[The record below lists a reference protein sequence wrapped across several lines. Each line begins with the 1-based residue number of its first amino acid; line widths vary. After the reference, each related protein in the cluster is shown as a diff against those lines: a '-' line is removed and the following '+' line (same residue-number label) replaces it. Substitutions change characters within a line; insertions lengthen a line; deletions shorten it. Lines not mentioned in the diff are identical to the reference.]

1 MGFAFFHS
9 RGVLLGAGMLGLWV
23 LVPRLA
29 SACPEKDYSPC
40 EASSEREA
48 WVERRFDAAA
58 SSGSTGARVSITRLQ
73 GSDADDTGRGM
84 GLSLAGHAE
93 RYAAY
98 RDFSIREASFAFLGG
113 GSLGLEGGI
122 GMDVAA
128 GLRLPFSQGQGPVVR
143 LGMRGYLLGNDKLY
157 ESLLEVPQ
165 LQIGYQFLQPRR
177 LVEVAGRVGP
187 VLAGR
192 FNTGDETERKLGKA
206 FEVGGH
212 ASVHWSV
219 VHLAI
224 QHTHV
229 LMDGQLADVDLL
241 SGRLCGDA
249 WRLEL
254 CVDTRVGW
262 GGATVRGGGDLE
274 DPVVSMFGGLV
285 VGFSDRAFQ
294 TEPRDPRRKKR
305 PGARQP
311 AVLAIDPPSGR

>member
-1 MGFAFFHS
+1 MVLQRRYS
-9 RGVLLGAGMLGLWV
+9 RVVSLGIGMT
-23 LVPRLA
+23 LVPSLA
-29 SACPEKDYSPC
+29 LACPEKDDSSC

-48 WVERRFDAAA
+48 WVEGRFDAAA

-98 RDFSIREASFAFLGG
+98 RDFSVREASFAFLGG
-113 GSLGLEGGI
+113 GSLGLEGGV

-128 GLRLPFSQGQGPVVR
+128 GLRFPLSPSQGPVVR

-165 LQIGYQFLQPRR
+165 LQLGYQFLQPRR

-219 VHLAI
+219 VHLEI

-229 LMDGQLADVDLL
+229 LMDGPLADVDLL

-262 GGATVRGGGDLE
+262 GGATVRGAGDLE
-274 DPVVSMFGGLV
+274 ESVVSMFGGLA

-294 TEPRDPRRKKR
+294 TESRGPRRRNR
-305 PGARQP
+305 PEARQP
-311 AVLAIDPPSGR
+311 AVLATDPPSGR

>member
-1 MGFAFFHS
+1 MGFASFLAKF
-9 RGVLLGAGMLGLWV
+9 VILGAGMFGLS
-23 LVPRLA
+23 LFASTPA
-29 SACPEKDYSPC
+29 SACPEKDALRC

-48 WVERRFDAAA
+48 WAEGRFDAAA

-98 RDFSIREASFAFLGG
+98 RDFSLREASFAFLGG
-113 GSLGLEGGI
+113 GSLGLEGGV

-128 GLRLPFSQGQGPVVR
+128 GLRLPFSSHQGPVVR
-143 LGMRGYLLGNDKLY
+143 LGARGYLLGNDKLY
-157 ESLLEVPQ
+157 ESLLEAPQ
-165 LQIGYQFLQPRR
+165 LQIGYQFLQFRR

-212 ASVHWSV
+212 VSVHWSV
-219 VHLAI
+219 VHLEI
-224 QHTHV
+224 QHAHV
-229 LMDGQLADVDLL
+229 LMDGPLADVDLL
-241 SGRLCGDA
+241 SSRLCGDA

-262 GGATVRGGGDLE
+262 GGATVRRVGDLR
-274 DPVVSMFGGLV
+274 DPVVSAFGGLA
-285 VGFSDRAFQ
+285 VGFSDRAFRSEQ
-294 TEPRDPRRKKR
+294 RDRRTR
-305 PGARQP
+305 PVARP
-311 AVLAIDPPSGR
+311 AAVLATEPPSGR